1 MDQRVVL
8 VTGGSQGIGAAI
20 SRLAARR
27 GYAVAINYR
36 DDVKAAEGVLQQ
48 IVAAGGRG
56 CLVRAD
62 VADIDDVERMIAQAQ
77 ASLGPLHVLVNS
89 AGITG
94 PIGPFT
100 QAEPAM
106 IEQVFRTNVFGLMH
120 CCRAA
125 VRLFKAAGT
134 GGVIVNLSSTAA
146 TTGSANEYVHYA
158 ASKAAVDTFTLGL
171 AREVALDGIRVCGVA
186 PGSTLTGIH
195 AKAGEPERPA
205 RVAPLIP
212 LRRLAEPE
220 EIAEAVLWMMSDAAS
235 YVTGSTLRCGG
246 GL

>member
-125 VRLFKAAGT
+125 VRLFKAAGM

>member
-8 VTGGSQGIGAAI
+8 VTGGGKGIGAAI
-20 SRLAARR
+20 SLLAAQR

-36 DDVKAAEGVLQQ
+36 DDQLAALTVLRR
-48 IVAAGGRG
+48 IEAAGGRG
-56 CLVRAD
+56 CALKAD
-62 VADIDDVERMIAQAQ
+62 VGDAVQVETMMEQVQAR
-77 ASLGPLHVLVNS
+77 LGGLHALVNN

-94 PIGPFT
+94 PIGKFT
-100 QAEPAM
+100 LADPAM

-125 VRLFKAAGT
+125 VTRWQASGA

-146 TTGSANEYVHYA
+146 TSGSANDYVHYA

-171 AREVALDGIRVCGVA
+171 AREVASDGIRVCGVA
-186 PGSTLTGIH
+186 PGSTATGIH
-195 AKAGEPERPA
+195 AKAGEPDRPA
-205 RVAPLIP
+205 RLAPLIP
-212 LRRLAEPE
+212 MGRLAQPE
-220 EIAEAVLWMMSDAAS
+220 EIAQAVVWMLSDGAA

>member
-8 VTGGSQGIGAAI
+8 VTGGGKGIGAAI
-20 SRLAARR
+20 SLLAAAR

-36 DDVKAAEGVLQQ
+36 DDELAAQAVLRQLE
-48 IVAAGGRG
+48 AAGGRG

-62 VADIDDVERMIAQAQ
+62 VADAAQVETMMTQVEAR
-77 ASLGPLHVLVNS
+77 LGAIHALVNN

-94 PIGPFT
+94 PIGRFT
-100 QAEPAM
+100 LADPAM

-125 VRLFKAAGT
+125 VTRWQTAGAD
-134 GGVIVNLSSTAA
+134 GVIVNLSSIAA

-171 AREVALDGIRVCGVA
+171 AKEVARDGIRICGVA

-195 AKAGEPERPA
+195 AMAGEPERPA
-205 RVAPLIP
+205 RLAPLIP
-212 LRRLAEPE
+212 MGRLAQAE
-220 EIAEAVLWMMSDAAS
+220 EIAEAVVWMLSDAAS
-235 YVTGSTLRCGG
+235 YVAGSTLRCGG

>member
-8 VTGGSQGIGAAI
+8 VTGGSKGIGAAI
-20 SRLAARR
+20 SLLAAQR

-36 DDVKAAEGVLQQ
+36 DDDLAAEGVLRQ
-48 IVAAGGRG
+48 IEATGGRA
-56 CLVRAD
+56 CLIKGD
-62 VADIDDVERMIAQAQ
+62 VAGVADVERMMTQAQ
-77 ASLGPLHVLVNS
+77 TTLGGLHALVNS

-94 PIGPFT
+94 PIGTFA
-100 QAEPAM
+100 QADPAM

-125 VRLFKAAGT
+125 VRLFKAAGM

-171 AREVALDGIRVCGVA
+171 AREVAADGIRVCGVA

-205 RVAPLIP
+205 RLVPLIP
-212 LRRLAEPE
+212 MRRLAEPE

>member
-1 MDQRVVL
+1 MAQRVVL
-8 VTGGSQGIGAAI
+8 VTGGSKGIGAAI
-20 SRLAARR
+20 SVLAAQR
-27 GYAVAINYR
+27 GYAVAINDCN
-36 DDVKAAEGVLQQ
+36 DDVAAEGVLQQ
-48 IVAAGGRG
+48 IESAGGRG
-56 CLVRAD
+56 CLIKGD
-62 VADIDDVERMIAQAQ
+62 VADVDDVERMMTQAHT
-77 ASLGPLHVLVNS
+77 SLGGLHALVNS

-94 PIGPFT
+94 PIGTFA
-100 QAEPAM
+100 QADPTM

-125 VRLFKAAGT
+125 VRLFRATGM

-171 AREVALDGIRVCGVA
+171 AREVATDGIRVCGVA

-205 RVAPLIP
+205 RLAPLIP
-212 LRRLAEPE
+212 MRRLAEPE
-220 EIAEAVLWMMSDAAS
+220 EIAEAVLWLMSDAAS
-235 YVTGSTLRCGG
+235 YVTGSMLRCGG

>member
-8 VTGGSQGIGAAI
+8 VTGGSKGIGAAI
-20 SRLAARR
+20 SLLAAQR

-36 DDVKAAEGVLQQ
+36 DDDAAAERVLQQ
-48 IVAAGGRG
+48 IEANGGRG
-56 CLVRAD
+56 CLARGD
-62 VADIDDVERMIAQAQ
+62 VGDGDDVERMMTQTRVR
-77 ASLGPLHVLVNS
+77 LGGLHALVNS
-89 AGITG
+89 AGVTG
-94 PIGPFT
+94 PIGTFA
-100 QAEPAM
+100 QADPAM

-125 VRLFKAAGT
+125 VNLFKTAGT
-134 GGVIVNLSSTAA
+134 GGVIVNLSSIAA

-158 ASKAAVDTFTLGL
+158 ASKAAVDAFTLGL
-171 AREVALDGIRVCGVA
+171 AREVALEGIRVCGVA